1 MYLIPEGERWRGR
14 NAMEKFWKDHKLTGD
29 NVKER
34 PYTNLQPRL
43 TTKSNSFTVHMVAQS
58 ITKVKGTDPDT
69 FDVRRDKVTAEY
81 RGSAIIERTID
92 PNDPDIPDY
101 PRNPDRDN
109 PNLDLFYTYR
119 LTNVKRFA
127 P

>member
-1 MYLIPEGERWRGR
+1 
-14 NAMEKFWKDHKLTGD
+14 MEKFWKDHKLTGD